1 MSDNKKENQE
11 THLTE
16 DELQGFKEQLLEL
29 KKSEEEELESL
40 QGTIDGVDR
49 DADDVQSGRAH
60 HPGDVASDTQ
70 MKKTSYALIEKKKKK
85 LDEIN
90 LALDRIAAGTYGI
103 CTVTGDPIQKERLKA
118 MPQAMHSMDAKK

>member
-1 MSDNKKENQE
+1 MSDNKKGNQE

-16 DELQGFKEQLLEL
+16 QELQEFKEQLLEL

-49 DADDVQSGRAH
+49 NADDVQSGQTH

-90 LALDRIAAGTYGI
+90 LALDRIAVGTYGI
-103 CTVTGDPIQKERLKA
+103 CTVTGNPIQKGRLKVMPYA
-118 MPQAMHSMDAKK
+118 MQSMDAKK